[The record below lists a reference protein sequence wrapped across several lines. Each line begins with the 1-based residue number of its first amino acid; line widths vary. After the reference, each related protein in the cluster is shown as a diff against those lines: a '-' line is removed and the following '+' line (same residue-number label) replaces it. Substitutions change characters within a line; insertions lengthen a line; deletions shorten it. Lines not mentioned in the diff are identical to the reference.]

1 MNRVAVEVKDLTKKF
16 GDFLAV
22 DRISLTINYGCIFGF
37 LGANGA
43 GKSTTIRMLCGLL
56 RPTAGW
62 ARVAGFDVLRE
73 PDRIKKVIGYMSQK
87 FSLYQDLT
95 VQENLEFFGRV
106 YGLFGN
112 ELKKRMAEIKELVG
126 LQGLDRYLTGEIP
139 SGWKQKLA
147 LGCAILHRP
156 EIIFLDEPTGGVDPI
171 SRRNFWELIYRL
183 SEEGRAILVTTH
195 YLDEAEYCH
204 QLSLIHA
211 GRIIASGSPGE
222 MKRNYFP
229 GHLLELSCD
238 RPLEAY
244 EKLRLWPEVQGLY
257 LFGTKLHL
265 LVEKAEG
272 EALENKLKTLG
283 LKFSLRPVLPTLEDV
298 FIHQLELK
306 GRGDEK
312 NDRGQD

>member
-1 MNRVAVEVKDLTKKF
+1 MNHLAVEVKDLTKKF

-22 DRISLTINYGCIFGF
+22 DRISLSINYGCIFGF

-62 ARVAGFDVLRE
+62 ARVAGYDVVKE
-73 PDRIKKVIGYMSQK
+73 PDRVKKVIGYMSQK

-126 LQGLDRYLTGEIP
+126 LQGLDSYLTGEIP

-147 LGCAILHRP
+147 LGCAILHKP

-222 MKRNYFP
+222 MKKNYFP
-229 GHLLELSCD
+229 GHLLELNCD

-244 EKLRLWPEVQGLY
+244 ERLRLWPEVQGVS

-265 LVEKAEG
+265 LVEKADRQKIED
-272 EALENKLKTLG
+272 KLKRLG
-283 LKFSLRPVLPTLEDV
+283 LEFSLRLILPTLEDV

-306 GRGDEK
+306 GRGDGK
-312 NDRGQD
+312 NGGGQD